1 MLNPPRPRYTA
12 IWDVKIVVGY
22 LSLLENV
29 NKLDLKMLT
38 IKLTMLL
45 CLVTAQ
51 RSQTLHLLKL
61 SNMISEGNFITNRLT
76 ALVRPVTW
84 YLTRHRRMWYP
95 TGFKISSAPLCSCPA
110 AEYIYWARLT

>member
-61 SNMISEGNFITNRLT
+61 TNMISEGQNIIFTISDLMKQSS
-76 ALVRPVTW
+76 VRIKCTDN
-84 YLTRHRRMWYP
+84 
-95 TGFKISSAPLCSCPA
+95 
-110 AEYIYWARLT
+110 